1 MKKTLAL
8 VLVLVMALTLFA
20 GCNKEQTTTKDTL
33 TFVTYQAPDNLD
45 PMYSVWGEKNTL
57 HNIYDCLLKFDAEGK
72 MAPALAESWELSE
85 DGLTYTFK
93 LRQGVTFHDGSPFS
107 ADDVIFSMD
116 TMMASAM
123 NGSMISYFASWAK
136 VDDFTVTISRNAPYV
151 QLLEA
156 LALVGFIVPSETYN
170 AETFPTN
177 PIGTG
182 AYKFVSQAEDDSVTL
197 VANENYFLGA
207 PAIKNIIVKAP
218 LDASAAVIALETGEA
233 DVLSYVTVDQLALI
247 KANDDL
253 DFITGESYYNLM
265 LLMLSDT
272 LKNDLNL
279 RKAIYHG
286 INPQNAID
294 VSQDGVGTP
303 CTDMFAKKLLGDLV
317 GKVNIKGY
325 DEALAK
331 DYLAKSNYDG
341 RKLKLTITPDVA
353 ADAQSIQA
361 DLHKIGIEIEI
372 EQLDANDWTTK
383 LVNGEIEMTLGGFG
397 SEMQS
402 ATNLLKSFSS
412 SSKYYGGRMGRTEKY
427 DEYYDLLTQA
437 TDDATR
443 TDLVIKCM
451 QEIYEAAGFVP
462 LYDCTVSA
470 AFNKNVKGVNGTNAA
485 TYIFYFGELSFA
497 N

>member
-20 GCNKEQTTTKDTL
+20 GCKQEETAAKDTL

-57 HNIYDCLLKFDAEGK
+57 HNIYDCLVKFDANGK
-72 MAPALAESWELSE
+72 MAPALAESWTLSE

-93 LRQGVTFHDGSPFS
+93 LRQGVTFHDGSAFS
-107 ADDVIFSMD
+107 ADDVIFSLD
-116 TMMASAM
+116 TMMTSAM
-123 NGSMISYFASWAK
+123 NGYLTVYFASWSK
-136 VDDFTVTISRNAPYV
+136 VDDYTVTVSRNAPSV
-151 QLLEA
+151 SLLEA

-170 AETFPTN
+170 AETFPTA

-207 PAIKNIIVKAP
+207 PSIKNIIVKAP

-233 DVLSYVTVDQLALI
+233 DVLSYVTVDQLSLI
-247 KANDDL
+247 QANDEL
-253 DFITGESYYNLM
+253 TSVTGDTYYNLI
-265 LLMLSDT
+265 LLMMGET

-294 VSQDGVGTP
+294 VSQNGVGTP

-317 GKVNIKGY
+317 GKVNVTGY
-325 DEALAK
+325 DEALAR

-341 RKLKLTITPDVA
+341 SKLKLTITPDVA

-372 EQLDANDWTTK
+372 EQLDPNDWTTK

-402 ATNLLKSFSS
+402 STDLLSSFSVNS
-412 SSKYYGGRMGRTEKY
+412 SYYGSNMGRTQAY
-427 DEYYDLLTQA
+427 DDYFAQLGQA
-437 TDDATR
+437 TDEATR
-443 TDLVIKCM
+443 TDLIVKCM
-451 QEIYEAAGFVP
+451 QEIYEGAGFVP
-462 LYDCTVSA
+462 LYDCTASS
-470 AFNKNVKGVNGTNAA
+470 AFNKSVKGINGTNAA
-485 TYIFYFGELSFA
+485 TYIFYFGELSFE
-497 N
+497 

>member
-8 VLVLVMALTLFA
+8 VLVLVMALSLFA
-20 GCNKEQTTTKDTL
+20 GCNQKETTTKDTL
-33 TFVTYQAPDNLD
+33 VFVTYQAPDNLD

-57 HNIYDCLLKFDAEGK
+57 HNIYDCLVKFDANGK

-93 LRQGVTFHDGSPFS
+93 LRQGVTFHDGSAFS

-123 NGSMISYFASWAK
+123 NGAMISYFASWSK
-136 VDDFTVTISRNAPYV
+136 VDDFTVTVSRNAPSV
-151 QLLEA
+151 NLLEA

-170 AETFPTN
+170 AETFPTA

-207 PAIKNIIVKAP
+207 PSIKNIIVKAP
-218 LDASAAVIALETGEA
+218 LDASASVIALETGEA
-233 DVLSYVTVDQLALI
+233 DVLSYVTVDQLSLI
-247 KANDDL
+247 KANDEL
-253 DFITGESYYNLM
+253 TSITGDTYYNLM
-265 LLMLSDT
+265 LLMMGET
-272 LKNDLNL
+272 LKNDENL

-294 VSQDGVGTP
+294 VSQNGVGTP
-303 CTDMFAKKLLGDLV
+303 CTDMFAKKLLGDLA
-317 GKVNIKGY
+317 GKLNITGY
-325 DEALAK
+325 DEALAR

-341 RKLKLTITPDVA
+341 SKLKLTITPDVA
-353 ADAQSIQA
+353 DDAQSIQA

-372 EQLDANDWTTK
+372 EQLDGNDWTTK

-402 ATNLLKSFSS
+402 ATDLLKSFSVNS
-412 SSKYYGGRMGRTEKY
+412 NYYGGNMGRTEKY

-437 TDDATR
+437 TDEATR
-443 TDLVIKCM
+443 TDLIIKCM
-451 QEIYEAAGFVP
+451 QEIYEGAGFVP
-462 LYDCTVSA
+462 LYDCTAST
-470 AFNKNVKGVNGTNAA
+470 AFNKAVKGINGTNAA
-485 TYIFYFGELSFA
+485 TYIFYFGELSF
-497 N
+497 

>member
-20 GCNKEQTTTKDTL
+20 GCNQNETTKKDTL
-33 TFVTYQAPDNLD
+33 TFITYQTPDNLD
-45 PMYSVWGEKNTL
+45 PMFSVWGEKNTL
-57 HNIYDCLLKFDAEGK
+57 HNIYDCLVKFDANGK
-72 MAPALAESWELSE
+72 MAPALAESWTLSD

-93 LRQGVTFHDGSPFS
+93 LRQNVVFHDGSPFS
-107 ADDVIFSMD
+107 ADDVIFSLD
-116 TMMASAM
+116 TMMQSAM
-123 NGSMISYFASWAK
+123 NGRMIAYFASWAK
-136 VDDFTVTISRNAPYV
+136 VDDFTVTISRNAPSV
-151 QLLEA
+151 NLLES
-156 LALVGFIVPSETYN
+156 LALVGFVVPSETYN

-182 AYKFVSQAEDDSVTL
+182 AYKFVSKAEDDSITL
-197 VANENYFLGA
+197 EANDKYFLGA
-207 PAIKNIIVKAP
+207 PSIKNVIVKAP
-218 LDASAAVIALETGEA
+218 LDTSAAVVALQTGEA
-233 DVLSYVTVDQLALI
+233 DVISYVTADQLSLI
-247 KANDDL
+247 KGENTL
-253 DFITGESYYNLM
+253 TSITGETYYNLL

-294 VSQDGVGTP
+294 VSQNGVGSP
-303 CTDMFAKKLLGDLV
+303 CVDMFAKKLLGDLA
-317 GKVNIKGY
+317 GKVTITGY

-341 RKLKLTITPDVA
+341 RKLKLSITPDVA

-361 DLHKIGIEIEI
+361 DLHKIGIELEI
-372 EQLDANDWTTK
+372 EQLDGNDWTTK

-402 ATNLLKSFSS
+402 ATDLLNSFSAS
-412 SSKYYGGRMGRTEKY
+412 SVYYGGRMGRTENYDKY
-427 DEYYDLLTQA
+427 FDELGKA

-443 TDLVIKCM
+443 TDLIVKCM

-462 LYDCTVSA
+462 LYDCTASSA
-470 AFNKNVKGVNGTNAA
+470 YNKAVQGINGTNAA

-497 N
+497 E